1 MKPAVG
7 ARASQDGLVMR
18 GPLYLGIEH
27 SPTWVFHRI
36 LLLFNL
42 EDLILVRLKAV
53 QLELEVPEVPEGNSL
68 VCTASGQDELG
79 VGIEAEAVH
88 LDTEYIYHVVEQILC
103 CKKPLQCAHRQC
115 GLVGW
120 LWRFLC
126 PRFAVS
132 DHPPL
137 T

>member
-18 GPLYLGIEH
+18 GPLDLGIEH

-53 QLELEVPEVPEGNSL
+53 QLELEVPEIPESDRL
-68 VCTASGQDELG
+68 VGAASRQDELG
-79 VGIEAEAVH
+79 VRVEA
-88 LDTEYIYHVVEQILC
+88 
-103 CKKPLQCAHRQC
+103 
-115 GLVGW
+115 
-120 LWRFLC
+120 
-126 PRFAVS
+126 
-132 DHPPL
+132 
-137 T
+137 

>member
-18 GPLYLGIEH
+18 GPLDLGIEH

-79 VGIEAEAVH
+79 VG
-88 LDTEYIYHVVEQILC
+88 LKL
-103 CKKPLQCAHRQC
+103 RQ
-115 GLVGW
+115 
-120 LWRFLC
+120 F
-126 PRFAVS
+126 
-132 DHPPL
+132 